1 MRQRALMV
9 LLVLLAL
16 ANVTVWTIAGKPA
29 ALTVSFLN
37 VGQGDAALVTSPEGH
52 RILIDAG
59 PPDGAVLRALS
70 AEDSFRKQGIDV
82 AIESHPDLDHIGGFP
97 ELINRYPVGAFL
109 ASGVDSDNVYDEE
122 IALRL
127 RGKGIP
133 AYRAVR
139 GTELSFAGARLDF
152 LFPDRNPKGM
162 ETNDASLIARLR
174 YGSTCFLFTGDSPV
188 KIERYLIGLEKEGL
202 RCDVLKAGH
211 HGSRGS
217 TGEEFLHFIKPAF
230 VVISAGEGNQ
240 YGHPHKETLARIET
254 AGAEAVRIDQIGT
267 VTFVSDG
274 ESVQIKG
281 RRSGLQGRIS
291 GLWPR

>member
-1 MRQRALMV
+1 MRQRTLM
-9 LLVLLAL
+9 LSLVLLAL
-16 ANVTVWTIAGKPA
+16 ANITVWAISGKSS
-29 ALTVSFLN
+29 ALTVSFLD

-59 PPDGAVLRALS
+59 PPDNAVLRAL
-70 AEDSFRKQGIDV
+70 ADEDSFQKQDIDV

-97 ELINRYPVGAFL
+97 ALIDRYRVGAFL
-109 ASGVDSDNVYDEE
+109 ASGVDSDNAYDEE
-122 IALRL
+122 IELRL
-127 RGKGIP
+127 QKKGIP
-133 AYRAVR
+133 AYQAVR
-139 GTELSFAGARLDF
+139 GMELSFAGARLDF
-152 LFPDRNPKGM
+152 LFPDRDPKGM

-230 VVISAGEGNQ
+230 VVVSAGEGNR
-240 YGHPHKETLARIET
+240 YGHPHEETLARIEA
-254 AGAEAVRIDQIGT
+254 AGAEALRTDQIGT
-267 VTFVSDG
+267 VSIVSNG
-274 ESVQIKG
+274 ESIEIKG
-281 RRSGLQGRIS
+281 RRSGLEKGVS
-291 GLWPR
+291 GL